1 MTTTTANRV
10 IARHYTIDEIRDEA
24 KHLVECGTLD
34 RCQPICA
41 LCGYVAS
48 REWPFIE
55 AELEEYDYFVRDR
68 IGDLIAAE
76 TWSND

>member
-1 MTTTTANRV
+1 MTTTAIKSTLG
-10 IARHYTIDEIRDEA
+10 RHYTIDAIRDEA
-24 KHLVECGTLD
+24 KQLVDGGTLD

-41 LCGYVAS
+41 LCGYIAA

-55 AELEEYDYFVRDR
+55 AELEENDYCLRDR
-68 IGDLIAAE
+68 IGDLIPHE